1 MMRVLPSLG
10 SVSRLEYVLQ
20 LQFSKKYQFK
30 EEQITVFFSYSS
42 EFVGGNHEHYI
53 EKTFLVIRTIGV
65 LAPGLEEI
73 VLIEDGVDEH
83 PTDVRMHVT

>member
-1 MMRVLPSLG
+1 MMGILPSLG

-20 LQFSKKYQFK
+20 LQFSKKDQF
-30 EEQITVFFSYSS
+30 EVERITVFFSYSS

-65 LAPGLEEI
+65 LAPGLGRNCS
-73 VLIEDGVDEH
+73 D
-83 PTDVRMHVT
+83 

>member
-1 MMRVLPSLG
+1 M
-10 SVSRLEYVLQ
+10 
-20 LQFSKKYQFK
+20 FSF
-30 EEQITVFFSYSS
+30 YSP
-42 EFVGGNHEHYI
+42 EFVGGDHGHYS

-83 PTDVRMHVT
+83 PADVRMHVT